1 MALTSFAV
9 HLEDDDTETFLFLMQ
24 SLGLSTP
31 DALIR
36 VALHNQARVS
46 GLDVHHDAFAMPR
59 RRQRE
64 LPLCDGN

>member
-1 MALTSFAV
+1 MALTSFTV
-9 HLEDDDTETFLFLMQ
+9 HLAEDDTETFLFLMQ

-31 DALIR
+31 DALLR

-46 GLDVHHDAFAMPR
+46 GLDVHHDAFALPR
-59 RRQRE
+59 GRQQE